1 MTAQRK
7 GDRVTS
13 RPRLALAAIALTALV
28 PLAACQPSGTHGAV
42 ITRIHRGKWR
52 YLVVRQA
59 DGQTVKFRVGL
70 LSGAWRHC
78 HVGEPYP
85 QCQ

>member
-1 MTAQRK
+1 M
-7 GDRVTS
+7 TS
-13 RPRLALAAIALTALV
+13 RARLALAAIALTALV
-28 PLAACQPSGTHGAV
+28 PLAACQPSDTQGTVTA
-42 ITRIHRGKWR
+42 RIHKGKWR

-70 LSGAWRHC
+70 ASGAWRHC
-78 HVGEPYP
+78 GVGEPYP